1 MLTKSQIKLITSLKQ
16 KKFRTQH
23 QLFVVEGIKVVQEFL
38 NSGYEL
44 DAIFA
49 VDDRFSQYEKKLT
62 KIDSKELAKISG
74 FSTPNKVLAIFK
86 IPIPLAVNWS
96 GLVVALDGINDP
108 GNLGTIIRL
117 CDWFG
122 IENLVCSED
131 TVDCYNPKVVQA
143 SMGSHTRVNITY
155 VDLKSALPVASNCMG
170 TFMDGDSIYEQ
181 NLPKTGVIVLGN
193 EANGISE
200 DIENLMHTRLSIP
213 RFGTVK
219 QTESLNV
226 ANAAAIILSEFK
238 RNLLKGKI
246 DK

>member
-1 MLTKSQIKLITSLKQ
+1 LKQ
-16 KKFRTQH
+16 KKFRIQH

-38 NSGYEL
+38 NSDYEL
-44 DAIFA
+44 DAIYA
-49 VDDRFSQYEKKLT
+49 VDDRFSHYKQNFTLVN
-62 KIDSKELAKISG
+62 SKELAKISG
-74 FSTPNKVLAIFK
+74 FSTPNTVLATFK
-86 IPIPLAVNWS
+86 IPIPVDVDWS
-96 GLVVALDGINDP
+96 SLVVALDGINDP

-143 SMGSHTRVNITY
+143 SMGSHTRVNISY
-155 VDLKSALPVASNCMG
+155 FDLKKNLPATSNCMG
-170 TFMDGDSIYEQ
+170 TFMDGNSVYEQ
-181 NLPKTGVIVLGN
+181 NLPKTAVIVLGN

-200 DIENLMHTRLSIP
+200 EIEDLMRARLSIP
-213 RFGTVK
+213 RFGNLQ

-238 RNLLKGKI
+238 RNSTEM
-246 DK
+246 

>member
-16 KKFRTQH
+16 KKFRIQH

-38 NSGYEL
+38 NSNYEL
-44 DAIFA
+44 VAIFA
-49 VDDRFSQYEKKLT
+49 VEDQYSQYNQKFTLV
-62 KIDSKELAKISG
+62 DSKELAKISG
-74 FSTPNKVLAIFK
+74 FSTPNKVLATFK
-86 IPIPLAVNWS
+86 IPSLINVNWS
-96 GLVVALDGINDP
+96 SLTVALDGINDP

-122 IENLVCSED
+122 IEDLVCSED

-155 VDLKSALPVASNCMG
+155 VDLKKTLSTVSNCMG
-170 TFMDGDSIYEQ
+170 TFMDGISIYNQ
-181 NLPKTGVIVLGN
+181 TLPKTGVIVLGN

-200 DIENLMHTRLSIP
+200 NIESLIDLRLSIP
-213 RFGTVK
+213 RFGKLK

-226 ANAAAIILSEFK
+226 ANAAAIVLSEFK
-238 RNLLKGKI
+238 RNLTET
-246 DK
+246 

>member
-1 MLTKSQIKLITSLKQ
+1 MKQ
-16 KKFRTQH
+16 KKFRIQH

-38 NSGYEL
+38 NSDYEL
-44 DAIFA
+44 DAIYA
-49 VDDRFSQYEKKLT
+49 VDDRFSHYKQNFTLVN
-62 KIDSKELAKISG
+62 SKELAKISG
-74 FSTPNKVLAIFK
+74 FSTPNTVLATFK
-86 IPIPLAVNWS
+86 IPIPVDVDWS
-96 GLVVALDGINDP
+96 SLVVALDGINDP

-143 SMGSHTRVNITY
+143 SMGSHTRVNISY
-155 VDLKSALPVASNCMG
+155 FDLKKNLPATSNCMG
-170 TFMDGDSIYEQ
+170 TFMDGNSVYEQ
-181 NLPKTGVIVLGN
+181 NLPKTAVIVLGN

-200 DIENLMHTRLSIP
+200 EIEDLMRARLSIP
-213 RFGTVK
+213 RFGNLQ

-238 RNLLKGKI
+238 RNSTEM
-246 DK
+246 